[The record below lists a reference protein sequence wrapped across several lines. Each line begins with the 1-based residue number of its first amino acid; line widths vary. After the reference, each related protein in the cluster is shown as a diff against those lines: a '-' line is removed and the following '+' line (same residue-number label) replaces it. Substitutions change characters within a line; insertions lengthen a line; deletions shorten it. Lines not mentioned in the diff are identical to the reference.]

1 MCFETE
7 LERRREAN
15 AIGEKMRRKK
25 YYVKK
30 SDKRERDVMTD
41 LREGEGRGVN
51 HELESKQGY

>member
-30 SDKRERDVMTD
+30 SDKRERERCYD
-41 LREGEGRGVN
+41 RSKRGRG
-51 HELESKQGY
+51 ERG

>member
-1 MCFETE
+1 MCFESE

-30 SDKRERDVMTD
+30 SDKREREM
-41 LREGEGRGVN
+41 L
-51 HELESKQGY
+51 